1 MQLKMQLS
9 WFSERLP
16 YANDLNVGSFT
27 NLLCAADH
35 CAGFPLRNVAS
46 LETIR
51 EFDQRFVVH

>member
-9 WFSERLP
+9 WFSERLL

-27 NLLCAADH
+27 NLLCAVDH

-46 LETIR
+46 LETI
-51 EFDQRFVVH
+51 